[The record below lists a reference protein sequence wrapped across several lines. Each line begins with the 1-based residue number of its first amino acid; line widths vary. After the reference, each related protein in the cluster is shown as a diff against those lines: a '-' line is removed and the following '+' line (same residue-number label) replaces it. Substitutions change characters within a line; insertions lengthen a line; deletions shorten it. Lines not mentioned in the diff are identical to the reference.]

1 MLDNARRLPELLGN
15 IYDVQEGG
23 EGAPINEL
31 ICSLTI
37 VIGNLTSIGLR
48 VWFNDGIFIVLA
60 TCH

>member
-15 IYDVQEGG
+15 IYDVQAGV

-48 VWFNDGIFIVLA
+48 AWFNDGIFIVLA

>member
-37 VIGNLTSIGLR
+37 VIGSIGLR